1 MLNELKIKNPE
12 IEFYGVD
19 SAEFETFGRV
29 ITDMDISEIV
39 AEAEKIENPKEGSS
53 YLPGVEAFEKLS
65 IAGEIKRNIFGE
77 SRVQI
82 GYCWGYNTMF
92 NATEWH
98 TASEL
103 NIAITDMVLILG
115 HLWDVKDGK
124 IDSSKF
130 KAFYLPKGTVVE
142 VYATSLHYCPCQVSD
157 NGFKSIVGLPLGTN
171 TNLDGEYENSLLFRK
186 NKWII
191 AHEDNKDLIEKGV
204 FGGIS
209 GINYQ
214 IKY

>member
-1 MLNELKIKNPE
+1 MLNELKNKNPE

-19 SAEFETFGRV
+19 SAEFATFGRV
-29 ITDMDISEIV
+29 VTGMDISEIMSQ
-39 AEAEKIENPKEGSS
+39 AQNIEKPESGSS
-53 YLPGVEAFEKLS
+53 YLPGVDAFEKLS
-65 IAGEIKRNIFGE
+65 IAGEIKRNIYGE
-77 SRVQI
+77 GRVQI

-103 NIAITDMVLILG
+103 NIAITDIVLILG
-115 HLWDVKDGK
+115 HVWDVKDGK
-124 IDSSKF
+124 IDSKAF
-130 KAFYLPKGTVVE
+130 KAFYVPAGTVLE

-157 NGFKSIVGLPLGTN
+157 EGFGCVVGLPLGTN
-171 TNLDGEYENSLLFRK
+171 TPLDGEYEDTLLFRK

-191 AHEDNKDLIEKGV
+191 AHEDNKELIAKGV
-204 FGGIS
+204 KGGIS
-209 GINYQ
+209 GINYE